1 MSGRSVAKILLGL
14 SLGLLTACAVFAAGI
29 AVGAGVPALGTLISR
44 DAAPLWPWNPDPAAS
59 DPAQSGQDEL
69 FQPFWEAWNIVH
81 QQFVDQPVDDTQLM
95 QGAIRGMMD
104 ALGDEHSSYMDP
116 DEYLQANLPLD
127 GSYEGIGAWV
137 DTEGEYLTIVSP
149 MPDSPAERAGL
160 QPGDQVI
167 GIDGQDVTGQDPSVV
182 VRSVLGP
189 AGSTVH
195 LTIQREGAEAPLE
208 FDVPRARIE
217 IPSLETET
225 LDGGIAYLHLF
236 TFGEQTTDDLRAALR
251 ELLAQNPRGLIFD
264 LRGNGGGLLATA
276 VDVASEFIG
285 DGVVMVERYG
295 DGREEIYTAETGGL
309 ATEIPLVV
317 LIDGG
322 SASASEIV
330 AGAIQDRGRG
340 SLVGETSFGKGSVQ
354 QWIPLGD
361 DAGAVRVTV
370 ARWLT
375 PDRRQIG
382 DVGLTPD
389 VEVEL
394 TEEDMAAG
402 RDPQLERAR
411 ELLLEGLAAT
421 ALP

>member
-1 MSGRSVAKILLGL
+1 MSGNSALKILLGL
-14 SLGLLTACAVFAAGI
+14 LLGILTACVVFAAGL
-29 AVGAGVPALGTLISR
+29 AVGAGVPALGTWLGREPS
-44 DAAPLWPWNPDPAAS
+44 LWSQSPGQQTAGQAS
-59 DPAQSGQDEL
+59 STQDEL
-69 FQPFWEAWNIVH
+69 FQPFWQAWDIVH
-81 QQFVDQPVDDTQLM
+81 QKYVDQPVDDTQLM
-95 QGAIRGMMD
+95 QGAIRGMID
-104 ALGDEHSSYMDP
+104 SLGDEHSSYMDP

-137 DTEGEYLTIVSP
+137 DTEGEWLTIVSP
-149 MPDSPAERAGL
+149 MPGSPAERVGL
-160 QPGDQVI
+160 QPGDEVI
-167 GIDGQDVTGQDPSVV
+167 AVDGEDVTGQDPSLV

-208 FDVPRARIE
+208 FDVERERIE
-217 IPSLETET
+217 IPSLETDT
-225 LDGGIAYLHLF
+225 LEGGIGYLHLF
-236 TFGEQTTDDLRAALR
+236 TFGEQTADDVRGALR
-251 ELLAQNPRGLIFD
+251 DLLAQNPRGLIFD
-264 LRGNGGGLLATA
+264 LRGNGGGLLSTA

-285 DGVVMVERYG
+285 DGVILTEQYG
-295 DGREEIYTAETGGL
+295 DGREQVYEAQGGGL
-309 ATEIPLVV
+309 ATDIPLVV

-340 SLVGETSFGKGSVQ
+340 QLVGETSFGKGSVQ
-354 QWIPLGD
+354 EWIPIGD
-361 DAGAVRVTV
+361 NAGAVRVTV

-375 PDRRQIG
+375 PDGRQIG

-389 VEVEL
+389 VEVAL
-394 TEEDMAAG
+394 TEADTAAG

-411 ELLLEGLAAT
+411 ELLLEGQPEG